1 MAYTTYP
8 SGNSS
13 ALPVNSS
20 SVIFDGEL
28 ITSGFQTKYITIP
41 TGVHYAYSSAAGNI
55 QIGPRTYSIPA
66 NTLTPIEY
74 PSTEDT
80 ALSATFL
87 NLVGTVP
94 AISSGN
100 TGLAQIIWGL
110 TYGNNKF
117 VGVTY
122 GSASIVSSTN
132 GINWSSSVGVLPAST
147 FWTGLT
153 YGNEKFVAISSAI
166 SANTSTTAAYS
177 TDGITWSRAT
187 LPAGANW
194 TRVVSGNG
202 IFVALGAGPNMPA
215 NSTTAASSTDGITW
229 SLRTLPDLQVYGGLA
244 YGQKKFIAIRNAQA
258 VGGAASSTD
267 GVTWISETTTSGG
280 SFSTCNSLIY
290 ADGKWVGLGYGTTGA
305 VATSAGYSTNGINWT
320 FTTMPAAAQW
330 YGLTYGN
337 GYFFATAGYGNTTTA
352 MAISTNGI
360 TWTARTANATAS
372 RYNAAYGNNTF
383 ASIDGSS
390 SGNNTYINLSS
401 TPTTPISFGL
411 YAGPK
416 DVY

>member
-1 MAYTTYP
+1 MGYTVYP

-20 SVIFDGEL
+20 SVILDGEL
-28 ITSGFQTKYITIP
+28 IITGLQTKFISIP
-41 TGVHYAYSSAAGNI
+41 PGVYYAYSTQLGNL
-55 QIGPRTYSIPA
+55 QIGSRTYPIPS
-66 NTLTPIEY
+66 NELTTISY
-74 PSTEDT
+74 PSTEDI

-87 NLVGTVP
+87 NPVVTIP
-94 AISSGN
+94 AISSGT
-100 TGLAQIIWGL
+100 TGLSQVIWGL
-110 TYGNNKF
+110 TYGSGKF

-122 GSASIVSSTN
+122 GSSSIVSSTN
-132 GINWSSSVGVLPAST
+132 GINWSSSIGVLPAST

-166 SANTSTTAAYS
+166 SANTSTTAASS
-177 TDGITWSRAT
+177 TDGITWSLRT
-187 LPAGANW
+187 LPVGANW
-194 TRVVSGNG
+194 TRVVYGNG

-267 GVTWISETTTSGG
+267 GVTWISETTTSSG

-337 GYFFATAGYGNTTTA
+337 GYFFATAGYAINSTA

-360 TWTARTANATAS
+360 TWTARTGNTTIT
-372 RYNAAYGNNTF
+372 RYNAAYGNGTF
-383 ASIDGSS
+383 TAIDGNS
-390 SGNNTYINLSS
+390 SGNYIYINIAS
-401 TPTTPISFGL
+401 TPTNPTSFGL